1 MTMKMIVSTCS
12 LAFALS
18 VAAPHVSS
26 AQTGQP
32 ATSAG
37 QTTGTSAG
45 QTTGTATTGSGTSG
59 QSTGTTPATGTAG
72 STAGSDPASGTQG
85 SSSTGRRRHLPRT
98 ASPLP
103 LIALF
108 AAAAFTAAGAL
119 RLTRHEG

>member
-59 QSTGTTPATGTAG
+59 QSTGTTPATGT
-72 STAGSDPASGTQG
+72 TQTTDQG
-85 SSSTGRRRHLPRT
+85 SRVPAGQTPAGRGT
-98 ASPLP
+98 
-103 LIALF
+103 
-108 AAAAFTAAGAL
+108 T
-119 RLTRHEG
+119 T